1 MLFPPAFQRSLIM
14 NRTICFGFA
23 TILMLVFAKPSP
35 VEAELSLI
43 SAWQHWEP
51 MKGCL
56 KFAFFPN
63 GHVIE
68 QFPRGGSVVTAY
80 GHYHIRGAVLKIGWH
95 RFEPTMVCGAGA
107 NANDGFDKQCIS
119 TGQEDIKGPFHFE
132 GMNALLWSPP
142 SAPSVRLVRIQL

>member
-1 MLFPPAFQRSLIM
+1 
-14 NRTICFGFA
+14 
-23 TILMLVFAKPSP
+23 
-35 VEAELSLI
+35 
-43 SAWQHWEP
+43 
-51 MKGCL
+51 
-56 KFAFFPN
+56 
-63 GHVIE
+63 VIE

>member
-1 MLFPPAFQRSLIM
+1 MR
-14 NRTICFGFA
+14 RTVYFGFA
-23 TILMLVFAKPSP
+23 TILMLFLAKPSP
-35 VEAELSLI
+35 AKAEISLI
-43 SAWQHWEP
+43 SAWRHCEP

-68 QFPRGGSVVTAY
+68 QFPLDGGLVTAY

-95 RFEPTMVCGAGA
+95 RFEPAVVCTTGA
-107 NANDGFDKQCIS
+107 NANDGPDRQCIS

-132 GMNALLWSPP
+132 GMNALHWT
-142 SAPSVRLVRIQL
+142 APSMPPLRLVRIEL